1 MIDLNYLTQ
10 KSYAIASKNAQKDKY
25 KMLTNEAV
33 LKYCAGEVVEAAF
46 ASTSD
51 KQGLEYISKLAGE
64 LGDIIVCCLI
74 CACANNIDIEEAIRR
89 TVDKNEKRLG
99 GKET

>member
-1 MIDLNYLTQ
+1 MINLNYLVQ
-10 KSYAIASKNAQKDKY
+10 KSCEIAKQRAQTDKY
-25 KMLTNEAV
+25 KALTDEAI

-46 ASTSD
+46 ASNKS
-51 KQGLEYISKLAGE
+51 KLELAGE

-74 CACANNIDIEEAIRR
+74 CAGMNDIDIEQAIRE
-89 TVDKNEKRLG
+89 TVDKNKKRLG

>member
-1 MIDLNYLTQ
+1 MIDLNYLVQ
-10 KSYAIASKNAQKDKY
+10 KSCEIASKNAQKDKY
-25 KMLTNEAV
+25 KMLTNEAI
-33 LKYCAGEVVEAAF
+33 LKYCAGEVVEATF
-46 ASTSD
+46 AATSS
-51 KQGLEYISKLAGE
+51 ESNLAGE

-74 CACANNIDIEEAIRR
+74 CAGINNIDIEQVIRD

>member
-25 KMLTNEAV
+25 KELTNEGI

-46 ASTSD
+46 AATSS
-51 KQGLEYISKLAGE
+51 ESNLAGE
-64 LGDIIVCCLI
+64 LGDVIVCCLI
-74 CACANNIDIEEAIRR
+74 CAGINNIDIEQAILE
-89 TVDKNEKRLG
+89 TINKNEKRLG

>member
-25 KMLTNEAV
+25 KALTNEAI
-33 LKYCAGEVVEAAF
+33 LKYCAGEVIEAAF
-46 ASTSD
+46 ASDKCTSN
-51 KQGLEYISKLAGE
+51 LAGE

-74 CACANNIDIEEAIRR
+74 CACANNIDIEQAIQK
-89 TVDKNEKRLG
+89 TVDKDERRLG

>member
-25 KMLTNEAV
+25 KMLTNEAI

-46 ASTSD
+46 AAASS
-51 KQGLEYISKLAGE
+51 ESNLAGE

-74 CACANNIDIEEAIRR
+74 CACANNVDIEEAIRR

>member
-10 KSYAIASKNAQKDKY
+10 KSYEIAKQRAQTDKY
-25 KMLTNEAV
+25 KALTDEAI

-46 ASTSD
+46 ASNKS
-51 KQGLEYISKLAGE
+51 KLELAGE

-74 CACANNIDIEEAIRR
+74 CAGVNNIDIEQAIRE

>member
-10 KSYAIASKNAQKDKY
+10 KSCEIASKNAQTDKY
-25 KMLTNEAV
+25 KILTNEAV

-46 ASTSD
+46 ASNKS
-51 KQGLEYISKLAGE
+51 KLELAGE

-74 CACANNIDIEEAIRR
+74 YAGVNGIDIEQAIRK